1 MMMLRSSSTPILG
14 SLLSSSSSLHFSES
28 PNNFH
33 PHNSPNPNLHTLSCH
48 FSPASDGLHDQSP
61 SLGIRR
67 SRSDGNLHSFLS
79 EQSDDPNHH
88 YHLLPPSLK
97 CSSARRAHPALES
110 IPSFSLRNP
119 NTLPEEEEEE
129 EEEDDQENDEQGA
142 AGGFGFA
149 SDDRK
154 GGLKYPNPDAESP
167 APPPLFL
174 ARGLGIDR
182 VGSGLLTAGGGDGGI
197 GGGRSGKWDVLT
209 GNGGEQSDVET
220 YYKKMVEENPSNALF
235 LRNYAQYLYQ
245 AKGDLKRAEEYYSR
259 AILVDPGDGE
269 ILSQYAKLVWELH
282 HDEERACSYFQQA
295 VQAAP
300 QDSHV
305 LAAYAGFLW
314 ETEEEDGGGSQDF
327 MVESARSGGLA
338 PATA

>member
-1 MMMLRSSSTPILG
+1 MVLWVQLDKSIFYDVRMDRYHDTHSSWKSEYMMMLRSSSTPILG
-14 SLLSSSSSLHFSES
+14 SLLPSSSSLHFSES

-33 PHNSPNPNLHTLSCH
+33 HHNSPNPKLHTFSCQ

-67 SRSDGNLHSFLS
+67 SRSDGNLGSFLS
-79 EQSDDPNHH
+79 DQSDDPNHH

-97 CSSARRAHPALES
+97 YSSARRPHLALES
-110 IPSFSLRNP
+110 VPLSSSLRNP
-119 NTLPEEEEEE
+119 NTLPEEEEEGE
-129 EEEDDQENDEQGA
+129 EEEDGQQNDGPGA

-154 GGLKYPNPDAESP
+154 GGLKYPNSEVESP

-209 GNGGEQSDVET
+209 GNGGEHSDVET

-235 LRNYAQYLYQ
+235 LRNYGQYLYQ
-245 AKGDLKRAEEYYSR
+245 VSLIS
-259 AILVDPGDGE
+259 L
-269 ILSQYAKLVWELH
+269 LLLH
-282 HDEERACSYFQQA
+282 I
-295 VQAAP
+295 
-300 QDSHV
+300 
-305 LAAYAGFLW
+305 GF
-314 ETEEEDGGGSQDF
+314 
-327 MVESARSGGLA
+327 V
-338 PATA
+338 